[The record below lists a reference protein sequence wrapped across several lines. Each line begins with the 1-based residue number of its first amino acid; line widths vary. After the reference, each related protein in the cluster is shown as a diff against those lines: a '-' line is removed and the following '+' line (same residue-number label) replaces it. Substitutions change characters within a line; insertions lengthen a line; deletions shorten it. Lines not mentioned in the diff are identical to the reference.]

1 MKFELKTENDNFT
14 KSIYSVFLTIAIS
27 FFIIIIFSIALE
39 IRTISSHYE
48 INFLC
53 RLITVEK
60 KSSQKKLRGSSTA
73 TAILN
78 GESIEFTIK
87 KNESILEAGLAAGH
101 DIQFSCQGG
110 VCGVCKC
117 MVGEGKVEME
127 NNIALSDDEVD
138 SGAVLS
144 CQAKVLSPTIK
155 ITFDS

>member
-60 KSSQKKLRGSSTA
+60 KSSNFKKLSKLTNQS
-73 TAILN
+73 N
-78 GESIEFTIK
+78 K
-87 KNESILEAGLAAGH
+87 
-101 DIQFSCQGG
+101 Q
-110 VCGVCKC
+110 
-117 MVGEGKVEME
+117 
-127 NNIALSDDEVD
+127 
-138 SGAVLS
+138 
-144 CQAKVLSPTIK
+144 K
-155 ITFDS
+155 IWDLCREIVK